1 MKLYNT
7 LTRKKENFV
16 PIHEKEIS
24 MYVCGP
30 TTYNFIHIGN
40 ARPMIVFDA
49 MRKYFMHLGYDV
61 TFIQN
66 YTDVDDK
73 IINKGKAEGIPA
85 LEIAQMYIK
94 EYEKDSASLGVLPA
108 TAHPKVSEHMDDIIA
123 LVQGLIDKGLA
134 YESQGDV
141 YFEVRKYP
149 AYGKL
154 SGRNIDDLQSGA
166 RVEVGDIKRDPLD
179 FALWKNAKEGEV
191 SWDSPWGKGRP
202 GWHIECSAMSLQY
215 IKGDTLD
222 IHGGGQDLIFPHHE
236 NEIAQSEG
244 FSGKQFVNYWVH
256 NGFITVNKEKM
267 SKSLG
272 NFFLVRDVL
281 KAFSGEVVRHFL
293 LSTHYRSP
301 IDFNDQALSE
311 SQKALIR
318 LNRTY
323 EILGNALEE
332 GVDSNA
338 DTLGAFFE
346 VLKEKIE
353 KALQDDFN
361 TALAFSY
368 FFEAGKEV
376 GKAIKENRAGKAG
389 LKAGYNL
396 FKDYLDTVFGILPY
410 EKEAQ
415 MLEDSRADDLSDDLM
430 SVLINIRK
438 MARDEK
444 NFIYADK
451 IRDLLGEIGIE
462 IVDTKEG
469 TQWKKK

>member
-16 PIHEKEIS
+16 PIHEKEIN

-30 TTYNFIHIGN
+30 TTYNYIHIGN

-49 MRKYFMHLGYDV
+49 MRKYFIHLGYDV

-73 IINKGKAEGIPA
+73 IINKGKEEGIPA
-85 LEIAQMYIK
+85 LEIAATYIK
-94 EYEKDSASLGVLPA
+94 EYEKDSASLGVMPA
-108 TAHPKVSEHMDDIIA
+108 TVYPKVSEHMNDIIH
-123 LVQGLIDKGLA
+123 LVEGLVKKGLA
-134 YESQGDV
+134 YEAQDDV

-149 AYGKL
+149 QYGKL

-166 RVEVGDIKRDPLD
+166 RVEVGSIKRDPLD
-179 FALWKNAKEGEV
+179 FALWKSAKEGEV
-191 SWDSPWGKGRP
+191 SWESPWGKGRP
-202 GWHIECSAMSLQY
+202 GWHIECSAMSLKY

-256 NGFITVNKEKM
+256 NGFITVNKDKM

-281 KAFSGEVVRHFL
+281 KDFSGEVIRYFL

-301 IDFNDQALSE
+301 IDFNDNALKGSE
-311 SQKALIR
+311 KALIR

-323 EILGNALEE
+323 EILGNAVAE
-332 GVDSNA
+332 GIDSDK
-338 DTLGAFFE
+338 DTLENFFNRLE
-346 VLKEKIE
+346 EKIE
-353 KALQDDFN
+353 KALQDDLN

-368 FFEAGKEV
+368 FFEAGKAV
-376 GKAIKENRAGKAG
+376 GKALKENTAGKKAL
-389 LKAGYNL
+389 LKGYEI
-396 FKDYLDTVFGILPY
+396 FKEYLETVFGILPY
-410 EKEAQ
+410 EKEAEL
-415 MLEDSRADDLSDDLM
+415 LEVSEAHNLSDDLM
-430 SVLINIRK
+430 SIVIDIRK

-444 NFIYADK
+444 NFAYADK
-451 IRDLLGEIGIE
+451 IRDALAELGIE
-462 IVDTKEG
+462 ILDTKEG